1 MTPDNIVED
10 ASKNKKTK
18 IKNKNKTKNK
28 QHQQKKKIFW
38 KAQGSKLNVTE
49 IF

>member
-10 ASKNKKTK
+10 ASRKKNEKQKQK
-18 IKNKNKTKNK
+18 KNK
-28 QHQQKKKIFW
+28 QHQQKKIFW